1 MKSLFLL
8 TLRRVLT
15 PSRLLMIGGLA
26 LAPFAVTSLIL
37 LIPDAPPVG
46 IFEANILNTLLAGAI
61 IPLATLATAR
71 AAFGDEISDRT
82 LANVT
87 LTPYP
92 RWKIVLPKLLGVVCV
107 PVLVMPVSACLIS
120 YMGYGAD
127 LSATWAVTVGAVVAV
142 VLYCSVF
149 TWLDLLTPH
158 AVGIGLAYIVV
169 WEGLFSRFVY
179 GVRFFSIRSHAIAV
193 MHGVDERRFADS
205 EHTALGL
212 TAVAAVVVV
221 VVLFVLSVRRLRTMD
236 SP

>member
-15 PSRLLMIGGLA
+15 PSRIVMLGGLA

-37 LIPDAPPVG
+37 LMPDSPSVTM
-46 IFEANILNTLLAGAI
+46 FEQFILNTLIAGAM

-71 AAFGDEISDRT
+71 AAFGDEIGDRT

-87 LTPYP
+87 LTPFS
-92 RWKIVLPKLLGVVCV
+92 RWKIVLPKFLGITSV
-107 PVLVMPVSACLIS
+107 PILVLAASAFLTS
-120 YMGYGAD
+120 YVAYGAD
-127 LSATWAVTVGAVVAV
+127 FPATWAVTMGAVVAV

-149 TWLDLLTPH
+149 MWLDLVTPH

-179 GVRFFSIRSHAIAV
+179 GVRFLSIRSHAIAV
-193 MHGVDERRFADS
+193 MHGVDERRFADAD
-205 EHTALGL
+205 HTALGL
-212 TAVAAVVVV
+212 TITAAVVVV
-221 VVLFVLSVRRLRTMD
+221 VALFVLSVRRLRTMD

>member
-15 PSRLLMIGGLA
+15 PSRLIMMGGLA

-37 LIPDAPPVG
+37 LMPGAPSVNR
-46 IFEANILNTLLAGAI
+46 FEALILNTLIAGAM

-71 AAFGDEISDRT
+71 AAFGDEIADRT

-87 LTPYP
+87 LTPFP
-92 RWKIVLPKLLGVVCV
+92 RWKIVLPKLLGIASV
-107 PVLVMPVSACLIS
+107 PILVLAASAFLTS
-120 YMGYGAD
+120 YIAYGAD
-127 LSATWAVTVGAVVAV
+127 FPAARAVTLGAVVAV

-149 TWLDLLTPH
+149 MWLDLVTPH

-169 WEGLFSRFVY
+169 WEGLFSRFVF
-179 GVRFFSIRSHAIAV
+179 GVRFLSIRSHAIAV
-193 MHGVDERRFADS
+193 MHGADERRFADGD
-205 EHTALGL
+205 HTALGL
-212 TAVAAVVVV
+212 TAIAAAVVVV
-221 VVLFVLSVRRLRTMD
+221 ALFVLSVRRLRTMD

>member
-15 PSRLLMIGGLA
+15 PSRLLTIGA
-26 LAPFAVTSLIL
+26 LAFVPFAVTSLIL
-37 LIPDAPPVG
+37 LIPDAPEAAM
-46 IFEANILNTLLAGAI
+46 FEELILNTLLAGAI

-71 AAFGDEISDRT
+71 AAFGDEIGDRT

-92 RWKIVLPKLLGVVCV
+92 RWKIVLPKLLGVTSV
-107 PVLVMPVSACLIS
+107 PILVLAAAAFLTS
-120 YMGYGAD
+120 YVAYGAD
-127 LSATWAVTVGAVVAV
+127 FPATWAVTLGAVVAV

-149 TWLDLLTPH
+149 TWLDLVTPH

-179 GVRFFSIRSHAIAV
+179 GVRFLSIRSHAIAV
-193 MHGVDERRFADS
+193 MHGTDERRFA
-205 EHTALGL
+205 EGVHTAAGL
-212 TAVAAVVVV
+212 TAAVAAVVVV
-221 VVLFVLSVRRLRTMD
+221 ALFLLSVRRLRTMD

>member
-1 MKSLFLL
+1 MRSLFLL

-15 PSRLLMIGGLA
+15 PSRLVMLGGLA

-37 LIPDAPPVG
+37 LIPGAPAVST
-46 IFEANILNTLLAGAI
+46 FEGLVLNTLIAGAM

-71 AAFGDEISDRT
+71 AAFGDEIGDRT

-92 RWKIVLPKLLGVVCV
+92 RWKIVLPKLLGITGV
-107 PVLVMPVSACLIS
+107 PVLVLSASAFLTS
-120 YMGYGAD
+120 YVAYGAD
-127 LSATWAVTVGAVVAV
+127 FPATLAVTLGALAAV
-142 VLYCSVF
+142 VLYSILF
-149 TWLDLLTPH
+149 MWLDLVTPH

-179 GVRFFSIRSHAIAV
+179 GVRFLSIRSHAIAV
-193 MHGVDERRFADS
+193 MHGADERRFADG

-212 TAVAAVVVV
+212 TVSVMAVVAVG
-221 VVLFVLSVRRLRTMD
+221 LFLLSVRRLRTMD

>member
-1 MKSLFLL
+1 MKSLFLI

-15 PSRLLMIGGLA
+15 PSRILMMGGLA

-37 LIPDAPPVG
+37 LFPDAPGVQM
-46 IFEANILNTLLAGAI
+46 FEGFVLNTMLAGAI

-71 AAFGDEISDRT
+71 AAFGDEIGDRT

-92 RWKIVLPKLLGVVCV
+92 RWKIVLPKLLGVVSA
-107 PVLVMPVSACLIS
+107 PVLVLATTAFLTS
-120 YMGYGAD
+120 YIAYGAD
-127 LSATWAVTVGAVVAV
+127 FTATWAVTIGAVAAV
-142 VLYCSVF
+142 VLYSSLFV
-149 TWLDLLTPH
+149 WLDLLTPH

-179 GVRFFSIRSHAIAV
+179 GVRLLSLRSYSVSIT
-193 MHGVDERRFADS
+193 HGVDERRFADGV
-205 EHTALGL
+205 HTALGL
-212 TAVAAVVVV
+212 TVGVAVVAV
-221 VVLFVLSVRRLRTMD
+221 VVLFLLSVRRLRTMD

>member
-15 PSRLLMIGGLA
+15 PSRLLTIGA
-26 LAPFAVTSLIL
+26 LAFVPFAVTSLIL
-37 LIPDAPPVG
+37 LIPDAPEVAM
-46 IFEANILNTLLAGAI
+46 FEELILNTLLAGAI

-71 AAFGDEISDRT
+71 AAFGDEIGDRT

-92 RWKIVLPKLLGVVCV
+92 RWKIVLPKLLGVTSV
-107 PVLVMPVSACLIS
+107 PILVLAAAAFLTS
-120 YMGYGAD
+120 YVAYGAD
-127 LSATWAVTVGAVVAV
+127 FPATWAVTLGAVVAV

-149 TWLDLLTPH
+149 TWLDLVTPH

-179 GVRFFSIRSHAIAV
+179 GVRFLSIRSHAIAV
-193 MHGVDERRFADS
+193 MHGADERRFA
-205 EHTALGL
+205 EGVHTAPGL
-212 TAVAAVVVV
+212 TVAVAAVVVV
-221 VVLFVLSVRRLRTMD
+221 ALFLLSVRRLRTMD